1 MEKLCIDYPCTCLTS
16 LHVYAWLLPV
26 HVSHIYLFSYSLA
39 YTEAQRKSMLE
50 EMEQV
55 RKEFESDSEL
65 AEILDRYILE
75 IKEAKTE

>member
-1 MEKLCIDYPCTCLTS
+1 
-16 LHVYAWLLPV
+16 
-26 HVSHIYLFSYSLA
+26 
-39 YTEAQRKSMLE
+39 MLE